1 MNPKT
6 DFPLIRYFF
15 SRSLICQIFQSAEN
29 AYYGEQQWAT
39 DYGPNDV
46 INDPNAIST
55 ASDQNGGMAYGEQ
68 SIAQPHQLSVQSQPD
83 EYYTVS
89 PGENYYSNYEANQ
102 SYPDYQNDNIAETN
116 TVSVEPRTS
125 EGAQNAYES
134 FNQSVDPTTIEQPTH
149 NTDASTAMQMERQTK
164 PNRVPN
170 YLQSDTDDSQIGNID
185 PSNANSATYPD
196 SDFEFSTNS

>member
-1 MNPKT
+1 M
-6 DFPLIRYFF
+6 
-15 SRSLICQIFQSAEN
+15 ICQQFQSAEN

-46 INDPNAIST
+46 INDSNAIST
-55 ASDQNGGMAYGEQ
+55 ASDQYGNVAYGEQ
-68 SIAQPHQLSVQSQPD
+68 SIPQPHQLGVQSQPD

-89 PGENYYSNYEANQ
+89 PGENYYSNYDANQ
-102 SYPDYQNDNIAETN
+102 SYPDYPNDNIAETN
-116 TVSVEPRTS
+116 AAIVEPRPS
-125 EGAQNAYES
+125 EGAENAYES
-134 FNQSVDPTTIEQPTH
+134 FNQSVDPTADEQPTH
-149 NTDASTAMQMERQTK
+149 NIDATTAVQMERQTK

-185 PSNANSATYPD
+185 LNNANSATYPD